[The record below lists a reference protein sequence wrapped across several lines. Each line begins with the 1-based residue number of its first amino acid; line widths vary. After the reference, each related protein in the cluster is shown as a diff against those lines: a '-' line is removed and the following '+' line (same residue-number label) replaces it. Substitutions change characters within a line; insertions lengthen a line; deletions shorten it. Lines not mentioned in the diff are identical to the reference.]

1 MSEQLKSVKNIWNSV
16 TEFWGNLSKKK
27 KKGIIGG
34 FIVLVIGALIIAY
47 ILNNKEYVVLFSD
60 MDEVETAEVMKQLQE
75 TNVEYKYQNDGTILI
90 PEEQESILRMQ
101 LAQAGYPKTGINYD
115 VFTGNID
122 FMTTHYEKK
131 QYEIFQLQER
141 LQGSIETIIGVE
153 NAIVTINLPEDNNF
167 AWETD
172 KAESSASVKI
182 NLKKGHALSSSQTDG
197 IMQLIVKSIP
207 GLKKE
212 NVAIIDTEG
221 NSLNL
226 SDDMLQTNTIKLKLS
241 IEKEFE
247 KETEADVTEF
257 LSKIYGPENIKVS
270 AKCAINFDK
279 KISEI
284 LQYLPDED
292 TNLGT
297 PSDTHN
303 EREITGPGETSGGIP
318 GTETNAEIPTYPGVI
333 INGDDIYFKDSNTIN
348 YLVSQLKEQIEHNP
362 GTIEKLT
369 VAAVINKS
377 NMNDEE
383 LNEINRLIAFS
394 AGVETA
400 DVALSNMV
408 FYNPTEPA
416 IPVVTEPIDDTNL
429 RNLLI
434 YGGIALIVISIITTI
449 IIIVLQ
455 KRKKKKLQE
464 DAAIAL
470 DGDDT
475 KDYSWADI
483 QEGIKVQETAEQAIK
498 KQLKDFT
505 QSNPEIASQL
515 IRTWLKGDD

>member
-1 MSEQLKSVKNIWNSV
+1 M
-16 TEFWGNLSKKK
+16 
-27 KKGIIGG
+27 
-34 FIVLVIGALIIAY
+34 
-47 ILNNKEYVVLFSD
+47 LFRS
-60 MDEVETAEVMKQLQE
+60 
-75 TNVEYKYQNDGTILI
+75 
-90 PEEQESILRMQ
+90 
-101 LAQAGYPKTGINYD
+101 
-115 VFTGNID
+115 
-122 FMTTHYEKK
+122 
-131 QYEIFQLQER
+131 
-141 LQGSIETIIGVE
+141 ETIIGVE

-303 EREITGPGETSGGIP
+303 EIGR
-318 GTETNAEIPTYPGVI
+318 AHV
-333 INGDDIYFKDSNTIN
+333 
-348 YLVSQLKEQIEHNP
+348 
-362 GTIEKLT
+362 
-369 VAAVINKS
+369 
-377 NMNDEE
+377 
-383 LNEINRLIAFS
+383 
-394 AGVETA
+394 
-400 DVALSNMV
+400 
-408 FYNPTEPA
+408 
-416 IPVVTEPIDDTNL
+416 
-429 RNLLI
+429 
-434 YGGIALIVISIITTI
+434 
-449 IIIVLQ
+449 
-455 KRKKKKLQE
+455 
-464 DAAIAL
+464 
-470 DGDDT
+470 
-475 KDYSWADI
+475 
-483 QEGIKVQETAEQAIK
+483 
-498 KQLKDFT
+498 
-505 QSNPEIASQL
+505 
-515 IRTWLKGDD
+515 